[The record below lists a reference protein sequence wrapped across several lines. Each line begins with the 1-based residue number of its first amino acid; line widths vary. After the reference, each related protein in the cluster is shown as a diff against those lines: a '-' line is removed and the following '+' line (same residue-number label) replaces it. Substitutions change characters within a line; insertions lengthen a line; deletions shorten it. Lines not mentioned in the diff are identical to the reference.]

1 MTAAADIVTDDY
13 KTKYGFAD
21 STAYLD
27 SRRMGLNE
35 DVVREISRL
44 RDEPTWML
52 EFRLKAFKAFEARP
66 VPTWGVDLSP
76 IKFNEFYYYAQ
87 PSRETAK
94 KWEDVPPEI
103 RNTFEK
109 LGIPEAERKFLA
121 GVGAV
126 YESQEVYN
134 SLQKDLQKQGVIFM
148 SVSNAV
154 KEYPDMVRKYMGTIV
169 PPNDNKFAALNSAV
183 WSDGPFI
190 YVPEGVKISMPLQS
204 YFRINAQGMGQFER
218 TLIVAE
224 PDSEVHYIEGC
235 LPSDEL
241 VSTGQ
246 QLVAIESLG
255 SRDSVLS
262 HTGTQASVTKQF
274 IHTHKGKMLTI
285 VPQSKGNAFRLTP
298 EHPVLCVKREQ
309 LSFGKKVNGKRRIL
323 TKRFDSVEPKFVPAG
338 ELEVGDFI
346 VYVAPSTTIDDPVF
360 SETIL
365 KILGIYLAEGSIS
378 FNTSLGIDVIQFSFG
393 SSEKERQLA
402 EELVDLIHSIGENAS
417 VHKARGAYYSVATY
431 SHVLIDLCA
440 AHCGMGAATKV
451 LSEKVLK
458 LPPEKQELFLKYY
471 FKGDGNR
478 YLKHPNPS
486 LMVRCSTASRLLA
499 FQIQEM
505 LARLGIY
512 ANISVRK
519 ASKDKI
525 LGRTISRRTQYIVQ
539 YTEKKT
545 WSEVRKRDNLYFVPI
560 RKIVSQ
566 PWNDLVYNLEV
577 ERDNSY
583 LVRGFAVHNC
593 TASMFQKSMLHAAIV
608 ELVAKKGAKIRYI
621 TIQNWSKNVYNLVTK
636 RAHAYENASVTW
648 LNGEVGSGR
657 NMKYPSIYLLGKG
670 ASAEILSMAYA
681 GANQI
686 QDTGGKVIHLASDTS
701 SKIISKSVSKDGGEA
716 IYRGLLH
723 IAKGAHNVKAT
734 VRCDAL
740 LLDSQSKTST
750 IPYVEVMADDAT
762 VTHEASVGKVGE
774 EQIFYLMARGISERD
789 ALSMIVN
796 GFVEPFTKELPM
808 TYAIEINRLM
818 ALEMT
823 GAVG

>member
-21 STAYLD
+21 STGYLD
-27 SRRMGLNE
+27 SRRMGLSE

-52 EFRLKAFKAFEARP
+52 DFRLKAFKAFEARP

-87 PSRETAK
+87 PSKETAK

-121 GVGAV
+121 GVGAI

-134 SLQKDLQKQGVIFM
+134 SLQKDLQKQGVIFT

-154 KEYPDMVRKYMGTIV
+154 KDYPELIKQYIGTIV

-190 YVPEGVKISMPLQS
+190 YIPEGVKIAMPLQS

-224 PDSEVHYIEGC
+224 PNSEVHYIEGC
-235 LPSDEL
+235 
-241 VSTGQ
+241 T
-246 QLVAIESLG
+246 
-255 SRDSVLS
+255 
-262 HTGTQASVTKQF
+262 
-274 IHTHKGKMLTI
+274 
-285 VPQSKGNAFRLTP
+285 
-298 EHPVLCVKREQ
+298 
-309 LSFGKKVNGKRRIL
+309 
-323 TKRFDSVEPKFVPAG
+323 
-338 ELEVGDFI
+338 
-346 VYVAPSTTIDDPVF
+346 
-360 SETIL
+360 
-365 KILGIYLAEGSIS
+365 
-378 FNTSLGIDVIQFSFG
+378 
-393 SSEKERQLA
+393 
-402 EELVDLIHSIGENAS
+402 
-417 VHKARGAYYSVATY
+417 
-431 SHVLIDLCA
+431 A
-440 AHCGMGAATKV
+440 AM
-451 LSEKVLK
+451 
-458 LPPEKQELFLKYY
+458 Y
-471 FKGDGNR
+471 
-478 YLKHPNPS
+478 
-486 LMVRCSTASRLLA
+486 
-499 FQIQEM
+499 
-505 LARLGIY
+505 
-512 ANISVRK
+512 
-519 ASKDKI
+519 
-525 LGRTISRRTQYIVQ
+525 
-539 YTEKKT
+539 
-545 WSEVRKRDNLYFVPI
+545 
-560 RKIVSQ
+560 
-566 PWNDLVYNLEV
+566 
-577 ERDNSY
+577 
-583 LVRGFAVHNC
+583 
-593 TASMFQKSMLHAAIV
+593 QKSMLHAAIV

-740 LLDSQSKTST
+740 LLDDQSKTST